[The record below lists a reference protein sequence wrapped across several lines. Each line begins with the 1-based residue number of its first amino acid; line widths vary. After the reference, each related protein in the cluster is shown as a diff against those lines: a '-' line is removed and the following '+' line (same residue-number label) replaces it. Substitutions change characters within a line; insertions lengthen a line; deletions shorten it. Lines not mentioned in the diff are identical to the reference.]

1 MNIKAL
7 TIGAILSVSV
17 SSGLLYAGASH
28 QITPAT
34 PDMKQAAPP
43 VQTMPA
49 KPDTWH
55 SHPANP
61 FTNDI
66 HHSHPNG
73 QNEHVHNYG
82 TGSGSSDKG
91 VEHIHAGYRYVVC
104 PYPGH

>member
-7 TIGAILSVSV
+7 TLGAILSISL
-17 SSGLLYAGASH
+17 SGVQTFAGSYH
-28 QITPAT
+28 QIAPAT
-34 PDMKQAAPP
+34 SDMEQVVPLI
-43 VQTMPA
+43 QTMPA

-82 TGSGSSDKG
+82 TGSGNSDKG
-91 VEHIHAGYRYVVC
+91 VGHTHAGYRYVVC

>member
-7 TIGAILSVSV
+7 TISAILSVSV

-28 QITPAT
+28 QITPTT

-82 TGSGSSDKG
+82 ASSGGGNKDTG
-91 VEHIHAGYRYVVC
+91 HIHAGYRYVVC